1 MGEHLKSSL
10 AQIIDDGHE
19 DGRLYRRSNFTYR
32 CEILRSSDV
41 VRRLA
46 LHVFLIATFI
56 IITSFSGEKKEK
68 QKKKKQKKKQNC
80 RLRLRLL
87 HIIRGQHV
95 RR

>member
-1 MGEHLKSSL
+1 MGDHLKSSL